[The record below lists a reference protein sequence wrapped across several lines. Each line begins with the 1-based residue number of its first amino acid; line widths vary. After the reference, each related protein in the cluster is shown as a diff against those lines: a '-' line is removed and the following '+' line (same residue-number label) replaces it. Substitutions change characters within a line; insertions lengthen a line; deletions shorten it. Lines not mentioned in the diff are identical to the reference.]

1 MTEIEECVHG
11 TQMCPLPAKVNKDI
25 TPEQISGRGVTIHF
39 PQAIRIA
46 IFDMYYDTYHDTFY
60 RKLTIP

>member
-1 MTEIEECVHG
+1 MVSVYIVKGMYGGINSDLKQT
-11 TQMCPLPAKVNKDI
+11 TNKNDVCTYCI
-25 TPEQISGRGVTIHF
+25 KTRGVTIVF

-60 RKLTIP
+60 RKL